1 MKNIIVLLLSTLFNF
16 RCKAQTIIQLKK
28 VIEYMDVKE
37 LSQRILSKR
46 C

>member
-1 MKNIIVLLLSTLFNF
+1 MKNIIVLLLSTLFNLV
-16 RCKAQTIIQLKK
+16 QSTNYYSIE